1 MYTIAC
7 IQGPM
12 HKVVIHKS
20 CSDVS
25 LLEQD
30 IIDYVSTAY
39 FHPKQKQNKKTTFF
53 KRDIMQLFSAD
64 ATI

>member
-1 MYTIAC
+1 MYNIAC

-20 CSDVS
+20 CSEVS

-39 FHPKQKQNKKTTFF
+39 FQPKQNKTFF
-53 KRDIMQLFSAD
+53 KRDIMKLFSAD